1 VTDTKFYEDIT
12 TAVQKHLG
20 EDWTAE
26 LLTNVTKNNGTN
38 RVAIILYK
46 NDDKIRPQIYLEKY
60 YEDYQRG
67 KELQEIVEEVLKVYK
82 SAMKDINPKNL
93 KHLEEWGNIKERLA
107 LRIVSKE
114 RNQEELYNLVY
125 EEICDLVAIATICVE
140 RNGEGVK
147 SIRITQDLAR
157 KWNVSN
163 EEILE
168 AAKEN
173 TSKLFSPKIQDLYEF
188 VQDMVD
194 ISKEELSQGQKNF
207 PDLQILTNDLC
218 INGAT
223 VILYDS
229 FMKDVYERL
238 GGKFIILPSSIHEVL
253 VVPLEDSMYI
263 PYLQEV
269 VESIN
274 QRFVAEDEILSDNV
288 YMYDGEKIVLA
299 FDKNGVWH
307 YEKNND

>member
-1 VTDTKFYEDIT
+1 MTDTKFYNDIT

-20 EDWTAE
+20 DDWTAE

-38 RVAIILYK
+38 RVAMVLYK

-67 KELQEIVEEVLKVYK
+67 KELQEIVEEVLKMYK

-93 KHLEEWGNIKERLA
+93 ERLEEWTNIKERLA

-173 TSKLFSPKIQDLYEF
+173 TATLFPPKIQDLYEF

-194 ISKEELSQGQKNF
+194 ISKEELSQGRKNF
-207 PDLQILTNDLC
+207 PDMQILTNDLC
-218 INGAT
+218 INGAS

-229 FMKDVYERL
+229 FMKEVYERF
-238 GGKFIILPSSIHEVL
+238 GGKFIILPSSVHEVL
-253 VVPLEDSMYI
+253 VVPLEDSVYI

>member
-1 VTDTKFYEDIT
+1 MTDTKFYEDIT

-229 FMKDVYERL
+229 FMKEVYEHL
-238 GGKFIILPSSIHEVL
+238 GGKFIILPSSVHEVL

>member
-1 VTDTKFYEDIT
+1 MTDTKFYNDIT

-38 RVAIILYK
+38 RVAMVLYK

-67 KELQEIVEEVLKVYK
+67 KELQEIVEDVLKMYK

-93 KHLEEWGNIKERLA
+93 ERLEEWTNIKERLA

-173 TSKLFSPKIQDLYEF
+173 TATLFPPKIQDLYEF
-188 VQDMVD
+188 VQNMVD
-194 ISKEELSQGQKNF
+194 ISKEELSQGRKNF

-223 VILYDS
+223 VIMYDS
-229 FMKDVYERL
+229 FMKEVYERL
-238 GGKFIILPSSIHEVL
+238 GGKFIILPSSVHEVL
-253 VVPLEDSMYI
+253 VVPLEDSVYI

>member
-1 VTDTKFYEDIT
+1 MTDTKFYNDIT

-38 RVAIILYK
+38 RVAMVLYK

-67 KELQEIVEEVLKVYK
+67 KELQEIVEEVLKMYK

-93 KHLEEWGNIKERLA
+93 ERLEEWTNIKERLA

-114 RNQEELYNLVY
+114 RNQKELYNLVY
-125 EEICDLVAIATICVE
+125 EEVCDLVAIATICVE

-163 EEILE
+163 KEILE

-173 TSKLFSPKIQDLYEF
+173 TSKLFPPKIQDLYEF

-194 ISKEELSQGQKNF
+194 ISREELSQGRKNF

-229 FMKDVYERL
+229 FMKEVYEHL
-238 GGKFIILPSSIHEVL
+238 GGKFIILPSSVHEVL

>member
-1 VTDTKFYEDIT
+1 MTDTKFYEDIT

-20 EDWTAE
+20 ENWTAE

-38 RVAIILYK
+38 RVAMVLYK

-60 YEDYQRG
+60 YKDYQRG
-67 KELQEIVEEVLKVYK
+67 KELQEIVEDVLKMYK

-93 KHLEEWGNIKERLA
+93 ERLEEWTNIKKRLA

-173 TSKLFSPKIQDLYEF
+173 TATLFPPKIQDLYEF

-194 ISKEELSQGQKNF
+194 ISKEELSQGRKNF

-223 VILYDS
+223 VIMYDS
-229 FMKDVYERL
+229 FMKEVYERL
-238 GGKFIILPSSIHEVL
+238 GGKFIILPSSVHEVL

-299 FDKNGVWH
+299 FDKNGVKC
-307 YEKNND
+307 EKLN

>member
-1 VTDTKFYEDIT
+1 MTDTKFYNDIT

-38 RVAIILYK
+38 RVAMVLYK

-67 KELQEIVEEVLKVYK
+67 KELQEIVEEVLKMYK

-93 KHLEEWGNIKERLA
+93 ERLEEWTNIKKRLA

-125 EEICDLVAIATICVE
+125 EKVCDLVAIATICVE
-140 RNGEGVK
+140 RNEEGVK

-173 TSKLFSPKIQDLYEF
+173 TATLFPPKIQDLYEF

-194 ISKEELSQGQKNF
+194 ISKEELSQGRKNF

-229 FMKDVYERL
+229 FMKEVYERL
-238 GGKFIILPSSIHEVL
+238 GGKFIILPSSVHEVL

-263 PYLQEV
+263 PYLREV

-288 YMYDGEKIVLA
+288 YLYDGEKIDLA

>member
-1 VTDTKFYEDIT
+1 MTDTKFYNDIT

-20 EDWTAE
+20 DDWTAE

-38 RVAIILYK
+38 RVAMVLYK

-67 KELQEIVEEVLKVYK
+67 KELQEIVEEVLKMYK

-93 KHLEEWGNIKERLA
+93 ERLEEWTNIKERLA

-173 TSKLFSPKIQDLYEF
+173 TATLFPPKIQDLYEF

-194 ISKEELSQGQKNF
+194 ISKEELSQGRKNF
-207 PDLQILTNDLC
+207 PDMQILTNDLC
-218 INGAT
+218 INGAS

-229 FMKDVYERL
+229 FMKEVYERF
-238 GGKFIILPSSIHEVL
+238 GGKFIILPSSVHEVL
-253 VVPLEDSMYI
+253 VVPLEDSVYI

-274 QRFVAEDEILSDNV
+274 QRFVAEDEILYDNV

>member
-1 VTDTKFYEDIT
+1 MTDTKFYNDIT
-12 TAVQKHLG
+12 TAVQKYLG
-20 EDWTAE
+20 EDWNVE

-67 KELQEIVEEVLKVYK
+67 KELQEIVEEVLKMYK
-82 SAMKDINPKNL
+82 SAMKDINSKNL
-93 KHLEEWGNIKERLA
+93 ERLEEWSNIKERLA
-107 LRIVSKE
+107 FRIVSKE

-125 EEICDLVAIATICVE
+125 EEVCDLVAIATICVE

-168 AAKEN
+168 AAREN
-173 TSKLFSPKIQDLYEF
+173 TATLFPPKIQDLCEF

-194 ISKEELSQGQKNF
+194 ISKEELSQGRKNF

-223 VILYDS
+223 VIMYDS
-229 FMKDVYERL
+229 FMKEVYERL
-238 GGKFIILPSSIHEVL
+238 GGKFIILPSSVHEVL
-253 VVPLEDSMYI
+253 VVPLEDSVYI

>member
-1 VTDTKFYEDIT
+1 MTDTKFYNDIT

-38 RVAIILYK
+38 RVAMVLYK

-67 KELQEIVEEVLKVYK
+67 KELQEIVEEVLKMYK

-93 KHLEEWGNIKERLA
+93 ERLEEWTNIKERLA

-114 RNQEELYNLVY
+114 RNQKELYNLVY
-125 EEICDLVAIATICVE
+125 EDVCDLVAIATICVE

-147 SIRITQDLAR
+147 SILITQDLAR

-163 EEILE
+163 EEILA

-173 TSKLFSPKIQDLYEF
+173 TATLFPPKIQDLYEF

-194 ISKEELSQGQKNF
+194 ISREELSQGRKNF

-229 FMKDVYERL
+229 FMKEVYEHL
-238 GGKFIILPSSIHEVL
+238 GGKFIILPSSVHEVL
-253 VVPLEDSMYI
+253 VVPLEDSVYI

>member
-1 VTDTKFYEDIT
+1 MTDTKFYEDIT

>member
-1 VTDTKFYEDIT
+1 MTDTKFYNDIT

-38 RVAIILYK
+38 RVAMVLYK

-67 KELQEIVEEVLKVYK
+67 KELQEIVEEVLKMYK

-93 KHLEEWGNIKERLA
+93 ERLEEWTNIKERLA

-125 EEICDLVAIATICVE
+125 EEVCDLVAIATICVE

-163 EEILE
+163 EEILA

-173 TSKLFSPKIQDLYEF
+173 TAMLFPPKIQDLYEF

-194 ISKEELSQGQKNF
+194 ISKEELSQGRKNF

-229 FMKDVYERL
+229 FMKEVYERL
-238 GGKFIILPSSIHEVL
+238 GGKFIILPSSVHEVL

-288 YMYDGEKIVLA
+288 YLYDGEKIVLA
-299 FDKNGVWH
+299 FDKNGVKC
-307 YEKNND
+307 EKSN

>member
-1 VTDTKFYEDIT
+1 MTDTKFYNDIT

-38 RVAIILYK
+38 RVAMVLYK

-67 KELQEIVEEVLKVYK
+67 KELQEIVEEVLKMYK

-93 KHLEEWGNIKERLA
+93 ERLEEWTNIKERLA

-173 TSKLFSPKIQDLYEF
+173 TATLFPPKIQDLYEF

-194 ISKEELSQGQKNF
+194 ISKEELSQGRKNF
-207 PDLQILTNDLC
+207 PDMQILTNDLC
-218 INGAT
+218 INGAS

-229 FMKDVYERL
+229 FMKEVYERF
-238 GGKFIILPSSIHEVL
+238 GGKFIILPSSVHEVL
-253 VVPLEDSMYI
+253 VVPLEDSVYI

>member
-1 VTDTKFYEDIT
+1 MTDTKFYEGIT

>member
-1 VTDTKFYEDIT
+1 MTDTKFYNDIT
-12 TAVQKHLG
+12 TAVQKYLG

-38 RVAIILYK
+38 RVAMVLYK

-67 KELQEIVEEVLKVYK
+67 KELQEIVEEVLKMYK

-93 KHLEEWGNIKERLA
+93 ERLEEWTNIKERLA

-114 RNQEELYNLVY
+114 RNQKELYNLVY
-125 EEICDLVAIATICVE
+125 EEVCDLVAIATICVE

-163 EEILE
+163 KEILE

-173 TSKLFSPKIQDLYEF
+173 TSKLFPPKIQDLYEF

-194 ISKEELSQGQKNF
+194 ISREELSQGRKNF

-229 FMKDVYERL
+229 FMKEVYEHL
-238 GGKFIILPSSIHEVL
+238 GGKFIILPSSVHEVL

>member
-1 VTDTKFYEDIT
+1 MTDTKFYNDIT

-38 RVAIILYK
+38 RVAMVLYK

-60 YEDYQRG
+60 YEDYQSG
-67 KELQEIVEEVLKVYK
+67 KELQEIVEEVLKMYRT
-82 SAMKDINPKNL
+82 AMKDINPKNL
-93 KHLEEWGNIKERLA
+93 ERLEEWTNIKERLA

-173 TSKLFSPKIQDLYEF
+173 TSKLFPPKIQDLYEF

-194 ISKEELSQGQKNF
+194 ISKEELSQGRKNF

-229 FMKDVYERL
+229 FMKEVYERL
-238 GGKFIILPSSIHEVL
+238 GGKFIILPSSVHEVL

>member
-1 VTDTKFYEDIT
+1 MTDTKFYKDIT

-38 RVAIILYK
+38 RVAMVLYK

-67 KELQEIVEEVLKVYK
+67 KELQEIVEEVLKMYRI
-82 SAMKDINPKNL
+82 AMKDINPKNL
-93 KHLEEWGNIKERLA
+93 ERLEEWTNIKERLA

-125 EEICDLVAIATICVE
+125 EEVCDLVAIATICVE

-173 TSKLFSPKIQDLYEF
+173 TSKLFPPKIQDLYEF

-194 ISKEELSQGQKNF
+194 ISREELSQGRKNF

-229 FMKDVYERL
+229 FMKEVYEHL
-238 GGKFIILPSSIHEVL
+238 GGKFIILPSSVHEVL

>member
-1 VTDTKFYEDIT
+1 MTDTKFYNDIT
-12 TAVQKHLG
+12 IAVQKHLG

-38 RVAIILYK
+38 RVAMVLYK

-67 KELQEIVEEVLKVYK
+67 KELQEIVEEVLKMYK

-93 KHLEEWGNIKERLA
+93 ERLEEWTNIKERLA

-114 RNQEELYNLVY
+114 RNQKELYNLVY
-125 EEICDLVAIATICVE
+125 EEVCDLVAIATICVE

-163 EEILE
+163 KEILE

-173 TSKLFSPKIQDLYEF
+173 TSKLFPPKIQDLYEF

-194 ISKEELSQGQKNF
+194 ISREELSQGRKNF

-229 FMKDVYERL
+229 FMKEVYEHL
-238 GGKFIILPSSIHEVL
+238 GGKFIILPSSVHEVL

>member
-1 VTDTKFYEDIT
+1 MTDTKFYEDIT

-20 EDWTAE
+20 DDWTAE

-38 RVAIILYK
+38 RVAMVLYK

-67 KELQEIVEEVLKVYK
+67 KELQEIVEEVLKMYRI
-82 SAMKDINPKNL
+82 AMKDINPKNL
-93 KHLEEWGNIKERLA
+93 ERLEEWTNIKERLA

-173 TSKLFSPKIQDLYEF
+173 TVTLFPPKIQDLYEF

-194 ISKEELSQGQKNF
+194 ISKEELSQDRKSF

-218 INGAT
+218 INGAS

-229 FMKDVYERL
+229 FMKEVYERF
-238 GGKFIILPSSIHEVL
+238 GGKFIILPSSVHEVL
-253 VVPLEDSMYI
+253 VVPLEDSVYI

>member
-1 VTDTKFYEDIT
+1 MTDTKFYNDIT
-12 TAVQKHLG
+12 TAVQKYLG

-38 RVAIILYK
+38 RVAMVLYK

-67 KELQEIVEEVLKVYK
+67 KELQEIVEEVLKMYK

-93 KHLEEWGNIKERLA
+93 ERLEEWTNIKERLA

-125 EEICDLVAIATICVE
+125 EEVCDLVAIATICVE

-163 EEILE
+163 EEILA

-173 TSKLFSPKIQDLYEF
+173 TATLFPPKIQDLYEF

-194 ISKEELSQGQKNF
+194 ISREELSQGRKNF

-229 FMKDVYERL
+229 FMKEVYEHL
-238 GGKFIILPSSIHEVL
+238 GGKFIILPSSVHEVL

>member
-1 VTDTKFYEDIT
+1 MTDTKFYNDIT

-38 RVAIILYK
+38 RVAMVLYK

-67 KELQEIVEEVLKVYK
+67 KELQEIVEEVLKMYK

-93 KHLEEWGNIKERLA
+93 ERLEEWTNIKERLA

-114 RNQEELYNLVY
+114 RNQKELYNLVY
-125 EEICDLVAIATICVE
+125 EDVCDLVAIATICVE

-163 EEILE
+163 EEILA

-173 TSKLFSPKIQDLYEF
+173 TATLFPPKIQDLYEF

-194 ISKEELSQGQKNF
+194 ISREELSQGRKNF

-229 FMKDVYERL
+229 FMKEVYEHL
-238 GGKFIILPSSIHEVL
+238 GGKFIILPSSVHEVL
-253 VVPLEDSMYI
+253 VVPLEDSVYI

>member
-1 VTDTKFYEDIT
+1 MTDTKFYNDIT
-12 TAVQKHLG
+12 TAVQKYLG

-26 LLTNVTKNNGTN
+26 LLNNVTKNNGTN
-38 RVAIILYK
+38 RVAMVLYK

-67 KELQEIVEEVLKVYK
+67 KELQEIVEEVLKMYK

-93 KHLEEWGNIKERLA
+93 ERLEEWTNIKERLA

-125 EEICDLVAIATICVE
+125 EEVCDLVAIATICVE

-173 TSKLFSPKIQDLYEF
+173 TSTLFPPKIQDLYEF

-194 ISKEELSQGQKNF
+194 ISKEELSQGRKNF

-218 INGAT
+218 INGAS

-229 FMKDVYERL
+229 FMKEVYERF
-238 GGKFIILPSSIHEVL
+238 GGKFIILPSSVHEVL
-253 VVPLEDSMYI
+253 VVPLEDSVYI

>member
-1 VTDTKFYEDIT
+1 MTDTKFYNDIT

-38 RVAIILYK
+38 RVAMVLYK

-67 KELQEIVEEVLKVYK
+67 KELQEIVEEVLKMYK

-93 KHLEEWGNIKERLA
+93 ERLEEWTNIKERLA

>member
-1 VTDTKFYEDIT
+1 MTDTKFYEDIT

-67 KELQEIVEEVLKVYK
+67 KELQDIVEEVLKVYK

>member
-1 VTDTKFYEDIT
+1 MTDTKFYNDIT

-38 RVAIILYK
+38 RVAMVLYK

-67 KELQEIVEEVLKVYK
+67 KELQEIVEEVLKLYK

-93 KHLEEWGNIKERLA
+93 ERLEEWTNIKERLA

-125 EEICDLVAIATICVE
+125 EEVCDLVAIATICVE

-173 TSKLFSPKIQDLYEF
+173 TATLFPPKIQDLYEF

-194 ISKEELSQGQKNF
+194 ISKEELSQGRKNF

-229 FMKDVYERL
+229 FMKEVYERL
-238 GGKFIILPSSIHEVL
+238 GGKFIILPSSVHEVL

-288 YMYDGEKIVLA
+288 YMYDGEKIVLV
-299 FDKNGVWH
+299 FDKNGVKC
-307 YEKNND
+307 EKLN

>member
-1 VTDTKFYEDIT
+1 MTDTKFYNDIT
-12 TAVQKHLG
+12 TAVQKYLG
-20 EDWTAE
+20 EDWNVE

-93 KHLEEWGNIKERLA
+93 KHLEEWGNIKSRLA
-107 LRIVSKE
+107 LRLVSKE
-114 RNQEELYNLVY
+114 RNQEMLDKLVY
-125 EEICDLVAIATICVE
+125 EDICDLVAIAMICVE
-140 RNGEGVK
+140 RNSEGTK
-147 SIRITQDLAR
+147 SICITKELAR
-157 KWNVSN
+157 KWNVSDK
-163 EEILE
+163 EILKV
-168 AAKEN
+168 AKEN
-173 TSKLFSPKIQDLYEF
+173 TSKLFPPKIEGLCEF
-188 VQDMVD
+188 IQSKLN
-194 ISKEELSQGQKNF
+194 ISKEKLLDGRKNF
-207 PDLQILTNDLC
+207 PDVRILTNDLC

-229 FMKDVYERL
+229 FMKEVYKRL
-238 GGKFIILPSSIHEVL
+238 GGNFIILPSSVNEVL
-253 VVPLEDSMYI
+253 VVPLDDLKNTLD
-263 PYLQEV
+263 LQKMVKHTNE
-269 VESIN
+269 N
-274 QRFVAEDEILSDNV
+274 FVPEDEILSDNV
-288 YMYDGEKIVLA
+288 YIYDGEKIVLA

>member
-1 VTDTKFYEDIT
+1 MTDTKFYEDII

-38 RVAIILYK
+38 RVAMVLYK

-67 KELQEIVEEVLKVYK
+67 KELQEIVEEVLKMYK

-93 KHLEEWGNIKERLA
+93 ERLEEWTNIKERLA

-125 EEICDLVAIATICVE
+125 EEVCDLVAIATICVE

-157 KWNVSN
+157 KWNISN

-173 TSKLFSPKIQDLYEF
+173 TAMLFPPKIQDLYEF

-194 ISKEELSQGQKNF
+194 ISKEELSQGRKNF

-229 FMKDVYERL
+229 FVKEVYERL
-238 GGKFIILPSSIHEVL
+238 GGKFIILPSSVHEVL

-288 YMYDGEKIVLA
+288 YLYDGEKIVLA

>member
-1 VTDTKFYEDIT
+1 MTDTKFYNDIT

-38 RVAIILYK
+38 RVAMVLYK

-67 KELQEIVEEVLKVYK
+67 KELQEIVEEVLKMYK

-93 KHLEEWGNIKERLA
+93 ERLEEWTNIKERLA

-173 TSKLFSPKIQDLYEF
+173 TATLFPPKIQDLYEF

-194 ISKEELSQGQKNF
+194 ISKEELSQGRKNF

-229 FMKDVYERL
+229 FMKEVYECL
-238 GGKFIILPSSIHEVL
+238 GGKFIILPSSVHEVL
-253 VVPLEDSMYI
+253 VVPLEDSVYI

>member
-1 VTDTKFYEDIT
+1 M
-12 TAVQKHLG
+12 
-20 EDWTAE
+20 
-26 LLTNVTKNNGTN
+26 
-38 RVAIILYK
+38 
-46 NDDKIRPQIYLEKY
+46 
-60 YEDYQRG
+60 
-67 KELQEIVEEVLKVYK
+67 YK

-93 KHLEEWGNIKERLA
+93 ERLEEWTSIKERLA

-125 EEICDLVAIATICVE
+125 EDVCDLVAIATICVE

-173 TSKLFSPKIQDLYEF
+173 TSKLFPPKIQDLCEF

>member
-1 VTDTKFYEDIT
+1 MTDTKFYNDIT

-20 EDWTAE
+20 DEWTAE
-26 LLTNVTKNNGTN
+26 LLTNITKNNGTN
-38 RVAIILYK
+38 RVAMVLYK

-67 KELQEIVEEVLKVYK
+67 KELQEIVEEVLKMYK

-93 KHLEEWGNIKERLA
+93 ERLEEWTSIKERLA

-125 EEICDLVAIATICVE
+125 EDVCDLVAIATICVE

-173 TSKLFSPKIQDLYEF
+173 TSKLFPPKIQDLCEF

-194 ISKEELSQGQKNF
+194 ISKEELSQGRKNF

-229 FMKDVYERL
+229 FMKEVYERL
-238 GGKFIILPSSIHEVL
+238 GGKFIILPSSVHEVL

>member
-1 VTDTKFYEDIT
+1 MTDTKFYNDIT

-38 RVAIILYK
+38 RVAMVLYK

-67 KELQEIVEEVLKVYK
+67 KELQEIVEEVLKMYK

-93 KHLEEWGNIKERLA
+93 ERLEEWTNIKERLA

-125 EEICDLVAIATICVE
+125 EEVCDLVAIATICVE

-163 EEILE
+163 EEILA

-173 TSKLFSPKIQDLYEF
+173 TATLFPPKIQDLYEF

-194 ISKEELSQGQKNF
+194 ISKEELSQGRKNF

-229 FMKDVYERL
+229 FMKEVYERF
-238 GGKFIILPSSIHEVL
+238 GGKFIILPSSVHEVL
-253 VVPLEDSMYI
+253 VVPLEDSVYI

-274 QRFVAEDEILSDNV
+274 QRFVAEDEILSDTV

>member
-1 VTDTKFYEDIT
+1 MTDTKFYEDIT

-67 KELQEIVEEVLKVYK
+67 KELQEIVEEVLKMYK

-93 KHLEEWGNIKERLA
+93 ERLEEWTNIKERLA

>member
-1 VTDTKFYEDIT
+1 MTDTKFYNDIT

-38 RVAIILYK
+38 RVALVLYK

-67 KELQEIVEEVLKVYK
+67 KELQEIVEEVLKMYK

-93 KHLEEWGNIKERLA
+93 ERLEEWTNIKERLA

-173 TSKLFSPKIQDLYEF
+173 TATLFPPKIQDLYEF
-188 VQDMVD
+188 VQNMVD
-194 ISKEELSQGQKNF
+194 ISKEELSQGRKNF

-223 VILYDS
+223 VIMYDS
-229 FMKDVYERL
+229 FMKEVYERL
-238 GGKFIILPSSIHEVL
+238 GGKFIILPSSVHEVL
-253 VVPLEDSMYI
+253 VVPLEDSVYI

-299 FDKNGVWH
+299 FDKNGVKC
-307 YEKNND
+307 EKLN

>member
-1 VTDTKFYEDIT
+1 MTDTKFYNDIT

-38 RVAIILYK
+38 RVAMVLYK

-67 KELQEIVEEVLKVYK
+67 KELQEIVEEVLKMYK

-93 KHLEEWGNIKERLA
+93 ERLEEWTNIKERLA

-114 RNQEELYNLVY
+114 RNQKELYNLVY
-125 EEICDLVAIATICVE
+125 EEVCDLVAIATICVE

-173 TSKLFSPKIQDLYEF
+173 TSKLFPPKIQDLYEF

-194 ISKEELSQGQKNF
+194 ISREELSQGRKNF
-207 PDLQILTNDLC
+207 PDLQILTNALC

-229 FMKDVYERL
+229 FMKEVYEHL
-238 GGKFIILPSSIHEVL
+238 GGKFIILPSSVHEVL